1 MMCTAGMSLAWM
13 DVSLEVE
20 LASWHRPMSF
30 AQWKFGERQ
39 AATARRAVAACLI
52 KNSWSLQRCSLA
64 PYRSNMLSGHGSTKN
79 VV

>member
-1 MMCTAGMSLAWM
+1 MCTAGMSLAWM

-39 AATARRAVAACLI
+39 AVMARRAVAACFL
-52 KNSWSLQRCSLA
+52 
-64 PYRSNMLSGHGSTKN
+64 
-79 VV
+79 